1 MAILRELLANFPSPE
16 HVEEVCRRGQK
27 DKTCR
32 FLVVSDG
39 WKCEKFGPCKEVL
52 NKQAESGKMG
62 AKGDNCLGILYILL
76 QHQKELVGKR
86 AEYEESGP
94 SVHLSG
100 TFAEF
105 EIILVG
111 KTPCLQIWWKP
122 EGGEKPETISSYN
135 LDCLSIDLQPAFIS
149 FEIIGLGSIC
159 GIVRIFF

>member
-1 MAILRELLANFPSPE
+1 MAILTELLANFPSPE
-16 HVEEVCRRGQK
+16 HVEKICRRGQK

-39 WKCEKFGPCKEVL
+39 WKCEKFGPCKEAL

-62 AKGDNCLGILYILL
+62 AKGDNCQGILDILL

-86 AEYEESGP
+86 TEYEESGP

-105 EIILVG
+105 EIIHVD
-111 KTPCLQIWWKP
+111 KSPCLQIWWKP
-122 EGGEKPETISSYN
+122 KGREKPEIISNYN
-135 LDCLSIDLQPAFIS
+135 LDFLLIDLQPAYIF

-159 GIVRIFF
+159 GTIQIFF